1 MHAHPA
7 LRRRAMPSTIKQIEE
22 FLALK
27 RIAVVGVSRNRK
39 EISYTLWQELRQR
52 RYDAIPVNPAAAEID
67 GKRTYASV
75 RDIDP
80 PVEGALIMTTAAVAE
95 QVLDDCAAA
104 GINHVWLYGG
114 LGAGATNDATV
125 AAAER
130 HGLDTVAGHCP
141 YMFLPGTPVFH
152 AIHGYG
158 KKLTGRYPKAG

>member
-1 MHAHPA
+1 MATT
-7 LRRRAMPSTIKQIEE
+7 LRQIDD

-27 RIAVVGVSRNRK
+27 RIAVVGVSRDPK
-39 EISYTLWQELRQR
+39 QISNTLWQELRQR
-52 RYDAIPVNPAAAEID
+52 RYDAVPVNPAATKID

-95 QVLDDCAAA
+95 QVIDDCAAA
-104 GINHVWLYGG
+104 GIRNVWLYGG
-114 LGAGATNDATV
+114 LGGGATSEATV

-130 HGLDTVAGHCP
+130 RGLNTVAGHCP

-152 AIHGYG
+152 RIHATG
-158 KKLTGRYPKAG
+158 KKLTRSYPKAG

>member
-1 MHAHPA
+1 MAT
-7 LRRRAMPSTIKQIEE
+7 TIGQIDG

-27 RIAVVGVSRNRK
+27 RIAVVGVSRNPK

-52 RYDAIPVNPAAAEID
+52 RYDAIPVNPSATEID
-67 GKRTYASV
+67 GKRAYASV

-95 QVLDDCAAA
+95 QVIEECATA
-104 GINHVWLYGG
+104 GIHHVWLYGG
-114 LGAGATNDATV
+114 LGGGATSPATI

-130 HGLDTVAGHCP
+130 HGIDTITGHCP

-152 AIHGYG
+152 RMHGVG
-158 KKLTGRYPKAG
+158 KKLTGSYPKAG